1 MVVADASAVVEML
14 LATPRGGAIA
24 EHLLESGHPAIAP
37 QLLDIE
43 VLHVIRRFNR
53 ADRLTAARAEQALED
68 LGKLAIT
75 RYGHEPLRPAI
86 WRLRNV
92 LSALRRGV
100 RGAGRTPRSL
110 DRDLRRQAGAVDGP
124 RCGVPTLLNRD
135 GNAPDSPG
143 ELRWPTC

>member
-43 VLHVIRRFNR
+43 VLHVIRRFHR
-53 ADRLTAARAEQALED
+53 ANRLTATRAEQALED

-75 RYGHEPLRPAI
+75 RYGHEPLRPSI

-92 LSALRRGV
+92 LSAYDAAYVALAELLGGSIVTCDTRL
-100 RGAGRTPRSL
+100 ARSTGHDVTFRL
-110 DRDLRRQAGAVDGP
+110 F
-124 RCGVPTLLNRD
+124 
-135 GNAPDSPG
+135 
-143 ELRWPTC
+143 

>member
-14 LATPRGGAIA
+14 VATPRGGAIA
-24 EHLLESGHPAIAP
+24 EHLIESGQPTVAP

-53 ADRLTAARAEQALED
+53 TNRLTVARAEQALED

-75 RYGHEPLRPAI
+75 RYEHEPLRPAI

-92 LSALRRGV
+92 LTAYDAAYVALAELLGGSIV
-100 RGAGRTPRSL
+100 TCDAKLTRSTGHDVTFRL
-110 DRDLRRQAGAVDGP
+110 F
-124 RCGVPTLLNRD
+124 
-135 GNAPDSPG
+135 
-143 ELRWPTC
+143 